1 MLFQN
6 REVATTPQILVLCK
20 QNLELRNL
28 ALRKGTLTYVI
39 AEDEE
44 WTRLRNNSPLD
55 AENSGRTAPGVGKR
69 LGRALRWGCLPTSQ
83 VREEGRPS

>member
-44 WTRLRNNSPLD
+44 
-55 AENSGRTAPGVGKR
+55 
-69 LGRALRWGCLPTSQ
+69 
-83 VREEGRPS
+83 